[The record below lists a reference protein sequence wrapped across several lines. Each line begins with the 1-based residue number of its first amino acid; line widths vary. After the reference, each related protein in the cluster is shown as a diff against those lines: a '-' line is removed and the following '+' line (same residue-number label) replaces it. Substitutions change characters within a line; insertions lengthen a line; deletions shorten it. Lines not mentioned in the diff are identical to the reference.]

1 MAGIEE
7 DKAREYRIS
16 MEAVVDAN
24 GPEEQ
29 AMGWYCYLEDKIAF
43 PFDGTCHAER
53 AISPLMLGEE
63 VEVEAMAPEDECQA
77 EMFVMV
83 RWTDRL
89 FGVPLAQLEP
99 MTADPQTAEAVGDWH
114 YWVKRG
120 YTIR

>member
-1 MAGIEE
+1 
-7 DKAREYRIS
+7 

-29 AMGWYCYLEDKIAF
+29 AMGWYYYLEDKMVF
-43 PFDGTCHAER
+43 PFNATCGAQR
-53 AISPLMLGEE
+53 AISPLRLGEE
-63 VEVEAMAPEDECQA
+63 VGVEAMAPEDECQA

-99 MTADPQTAEAVGDWH
+99 ETADPQTAEAVGDWH